1 MEEFER
7 SQPIVGWEINP
18 SESTTM
24 GEQLMQETSANPVP
38 QASNLNSD
46 TLATAVSLWEK
57 FTLTSVQAREDR
69 AEKRLRMR
77 HLRPSRRENLDSSNK
92 FLM

>member
-46 TLATAVSLWEK
+46 TLATAVSLLEN
-57 FTLTSVQAREDR
+57 T
-69 AEKRLRMR
+69 
-77 HLRPSRRENLDSSNK
+77 NLDSCTGPRVIPGPQLIPILDRERSPY
-92 FLM
+92 

>member
-7 SQPIVGWEINP
+7 SQPIVGGEINP

-38 QASNLNSD
+38 RASDLNFD
-46 TLATAVSLWEK
+46 TLATAVSLLEK
-57 FTLTSVQAREDR
+57 T
-69 AEKRLRMR
+69 
-77 HLRPSRRENLDSSNK
+77 NLD
-92 FLM
+92 